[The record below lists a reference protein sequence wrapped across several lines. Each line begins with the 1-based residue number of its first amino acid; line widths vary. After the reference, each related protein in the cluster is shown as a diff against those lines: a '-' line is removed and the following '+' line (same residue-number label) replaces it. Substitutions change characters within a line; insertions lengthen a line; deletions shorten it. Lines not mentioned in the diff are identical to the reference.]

1 MHSMPNLTPLKIV
14 KQEGLIIE
22 KYPRNLTIFRP
33 LDKRRP
39 TVDALVE
46 AFHEHDRTAFA
57 ETGHARCIIDLRI
70 SGWPT
75 TYSMSV
81 FAFDSTNNTPAGL
94 VESFAFLMA
103 DGFAA
108 RMMAMLLGQFP
119 PKVRQASRIFFDDT
133 LALAWLHERDQA
145 LTPQKQDD
153 LSPTAG

>member
-1 MHSMPNLTPLKIV
+1 MHAIHNLTPLKV
-14 KQEGLIIE
+14 TKLEGLIIE
-22 KYPRNLTIFRP
+22 KYPHNLTIFRP

-46 AFHEHDRTAFA
+46 AFHEHDRAAFA
-57 ETGHARCIIDLRI
+57 ETGHARCIIDLRL

-108 RMMAMLLGQFP
+108 RMMALLLGQFP
-119 PKVRQASRIFFDDT
+119 QKVRQASRIFFDDT
-133 LALAWLHERDQA
+133 LALAWLQERDHA
-145 LTPQKQDD
+145 LTPKKPEDM
-153 LSPTAG
+153 SATTS